1 MNLLDAVLILPI
13 VIMAISGFNN
23 GFIKE
28 LASFAAL
35 VLGIYFAIYFSDVV
49 AGFLMK
55 TFDISHRY
63 VFILAFLITFVGVV
77 LLVSLIGKLLD
88 KIAALVALGLINKIF
103 GLVFGLFK
111 GVLIMSIF
119 LVIFNMI
126 DTKEHILKS
135 EHKKGSLLYQPLF
148 QVAPLILINIQN
160 IDFSDPSWD
169 DYQDKV
175 KEKELDKMV

>member
-1 MNLLDAVLILPI
+1 M
-13 VIMAISGFNN
+13 
-23 GFIKE
+23 
-28 LASFAAL
+28 
-35 VLGIYFAIYFSDVV
+35 
-49 AGFLMK
+49 
-55 TFDISHRY
+55 
-63 VFILAFLITFVGVV
+63 
-77 LLVSLIGKLLD
+77 D
-88 KIAALVALGLINKIF
+88 KIAALVALGMINKIF

-111 GVLIMSIF
+111 GILIMSIF

-135 EHKKGSLLYQPLF
+135 EYKKGSLLYQPLF

-160 IDFSDPSWD
+160 IDFSDPSWE

>member
-13 VIMAISGFNN
+13 VLMAISGFNN

-35 VLGIYFAIYFSDVV
+35 VLGIYFAVFFSDVV
-49 AGFLMK
+49 AGFLIK
-55 TFDISHRY
+55 SFDINHRY

-126 DTKEHILKS
+126 DTKGHILKD

-148 QVAPLILINIQN
+148 QVAPLLLINIQN

-169 DYQDKV
+169 DYQKKV
-175 KEKELDKMV
+175 KEKDLDKMV